1 MCPGDQALWRGTL
14 CSAGRAAEEVNS
26 KAAQKFRAVCGGFCA
41 KREKV
46 STGYYAS
53 DGFALINMYRVY
65 LKSRKFSLFLQTQL
79 DLAWNSLEIHKGF
92 LRLFALN
99 PACACEIF
107 VIFFVFRY
115 TLGPNGIT
123 DETPIRILYI
133 GHIKYVQWSIF
144 DGNIFWNALKK
155 PLKPKNWLRNLWKK
169 YMRRAFCWT
178 RCTTFFIYQ
187 CSRTT

>member
-1 MCPGDQALWRGTL
+1 MERTKCRFL
-14 CSAGRAAEEVNS
+14 CGLSGRSYPLERNFVPSREGCRESHS
-26 KAAQKFRAVCGGFCA
+26 KAAQKFRAVCGGFYA

-53 DGFALINMYRVY
+53 DGFVLINMYRVY

-79 DLAWNSLEIHKGF
+79 DFARNSLEIHKGF

-99 PACACEIF
+99 PACACKIF

-115 TLGPNGIT
+115 TLGPNEIT

-133 GHIKYVQWSIF
+133 GHIKYVKWGIF
-144 DGNIFWNALKK
+144 DGNISRNALKK
-155 PLKPKNWLRNLWKK
+155 PSKPKN
-169 YMRRAFCWT
+169 
-178 RCTTFFIYQ
+178 
-187 CSRTT
+187 